1 MENPGIMNT
10 KKCILFDLGGIFVP
24 DSTKLLNREIARY
37 VGISEGEMA
46 ERWTGALPE
55 LFTGSLKIIDFYE
68 NQFGSSYDPNV
79 LLQMH
84 LEIYTKGFKMDPSM
98 LELLQKLNL
107 NYTTACLTNTEIEV
121 SEINNELGLYES
133 FHYKF
138 LSTEMH
144 MMKPNKDIFIS
155 AIQKL
160 DASSEDVIFIDDK
173 EENIK
178 TGSLLGLKT
187 ILFESTDHTKEMISR
202 YLGYSK

>member
-1 MENPGIMNT
+1 MNT
-10 KKCILFDLGGIFVP
+10 KKYILFDLGGIFVP

-37 VGISEGEMA
+37 VDISEEEMSK
-46 ERWTGALPE
+46 RWIGALPE
-55 LFTGSLKIIDFYE
+55 LFTGRMKIIDFYE
-68 NQFGSSYDPNV
+68 NQFGSEYDANV

-84 LEIYTKGFKMDPSM
+84 LDIYTRGFHINPSM

-107 NYTTACLTNTEIEV
+107 EYTTGCLSNTEIEV
-121 SEINNELGLYES
+121 SEKNAELGLYEN
-133 FHYKF
+133 FQYKF

-144 MMKPNKDIFIS
+144 MMKPHEDIFIS

-160 DASSEDVIFIDDK
+160 NASIKNVIFIDDK

-187 ILFESTDHTKEMISR
+187 ILFESADNTKEILSQ
-202 YLGYSK
+202 YLS